1 MMKKPEDSKIGQ
13 SDRPYGGGGGGDRMD
28 RGDRP
33 DRGDRDGGGGG
44 EKRSFQRRKG
54 CRFCAEKTMLID
66 FKDKFL
72 LQPFVTE
79 RFKIV
84 PRRISGNCASHQ
96 RLVTLAVKRAR
107 HVAII
112 PYTTAQ
118 T

>member
-1 MMKKPEDSKIGQ
+1 MKKMEDKMDMGR
-13 SDRPYGGGGGGDRMD
+13 DRDRDRDRDRGGDRD
-28 RGDRP
+28 R
-33 DRGDRDGGGGG
+33 G

-54 CRFCAEKTMLID
+54 CRFCAEPGLLID
-66 FKDKFL
+66 YKDRYC

-84 PRRISGNCASHQ
+84 PRRISGNCATHQ
-96 RLVTLAVKRAR
+96 REVTTAVKRAR
-107 HVAII
+107 HLAMV